1 MAQGSHALIS
11 RRSVGCARARCYLQ
25 LSRSILP
32 PGLSCLNVWRAP
44 LHPLRRAKARRNRL
58 NRLAAGWRTPAVV
71 IVCGCL
77 IAAVAFGPR
86 SALGFF
92 LTPLSSANHWGRD
105 VFAFA
110 LAVQNLLWGAAQP
123 VAGAIADRFGAVRV
137 LSAGAILYAFGLVLM
152 AHSSNAAMLDL
163 SAGALIGFGLSGT
176 TFPIVLAPSARYC
189 RPNGARPLSIS
200 ERRQALSVSS
210 SFRRSLFS

>member
-1 MAQGSHALIS
+1 VAQGSHALIS

-32 PGLSCLNVWRAP
+32 LGPSCLNVWRAP

-77 IAAVAFGPR
+77 IAAVALGPR

-92 LTPLSSANHWGRD
+92 LTPLSSASHWGRD

-110 LAVQNLLWGAAQP
+110 LAVQNQCGD
-123 VAGAIADRFGAVRV
+123 AGPFGRCADRLWSFRHDVSDCAC
-137 LSAGAILYAFGLVLM
+137 AFGKILPTEWRSTAFDLGT
-152 AHSSNAAMLDL
+152 AAG
-163 SAGALIGFGLSGT
+163 SFGQ
-176 TFPIVLAPSARYC
+176 F
-189 RPNGARPLSIS
+189 
-200 ERRQALSVSS
+200 
-210 SFRRSLFS
+210 LFSPLAVFLMDVLGW

>member
-1 MAQGSHALIS
+1 VAQGSHALIS
-11 RRSVGCARARCYLQ
+11 RRSVGCARARCYLR

-32 PGLSCLNVWRAP
+32 PGTIMSECLARSVASATPRKSAP
-44 LHPLRRAKARRNRL
+44 QSAQSV
-58 NRLAAGWRTPAVV
+58 AAGWRPPAVV

-123 VAGAIADRFGAVRV
+123 VAG
-137 LSAGAILYAFGLVLM
+137 
-152 AHSSNAAMLDL
+152 
-163 SAGALIGFGLSGT
+163 
-176 TFPIVLAPSARYC
+176 
-189 RPNGARPLSIS
+189 
-200 ERRQALSVSS
+200 
-210 SFRRSLFS
+210 

>member
-1 MAQGSHALIS
+1 M
-11 RRSVGCARARCYLQ
+11 
-25 LSRSILP
+25 LSSGFAKHFA

-44 LHPLRRAKARRNRL
+44 LHPLRRAKARPNRL
-58 NRLAAGWRTPAVV
+58 NRWRQAGEHPRSSSSA
-71 IVCGCL
+71 GL

-92 LTPLSSANHWGRD
+92 LTPLSSANHWGRH

-137 LSAGAILYAFGLVLM
+137 LSAGAILYALGLVLM

-163 SAGALIGFGLSGT
+163 S
-176 TFPIVLAPSARYC
+176 PVR
-189 RPNGARPLSIS
+189 
-200 ERRQALSVSS
+200 
-210 SFRRSLFS
+210 